1 MTALTVARR
10 NNPDD
15 GRMPGFGMDGCR
27 SWPTDVRR
35 SYETFFVRRLTKST
49 STYSPRCSGVA

>member
-1 MTALTVARR
+1 MTALTVARS
-10 NNPDD
+10 NGPDD
-15 GRMPGFGMDGCR
+15 GWMPVFGMDGCR
-27 SWPTDVRR
+27 FVEADVRR